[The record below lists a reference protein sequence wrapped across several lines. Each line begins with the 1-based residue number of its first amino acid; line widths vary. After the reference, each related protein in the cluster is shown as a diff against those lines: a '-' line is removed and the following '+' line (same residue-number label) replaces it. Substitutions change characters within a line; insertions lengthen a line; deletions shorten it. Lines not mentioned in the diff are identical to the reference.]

1 MSELIT
7 KRIENLSGIYR
18 SLAKHHPKAVHEIT
32 FAGIPEQVFNSNAIE
47 NSTLTLKDTEDILIR
62 GQILR
67 DAEVRE
73 VYEAKNLARV
83 MELLVENPHQNL
95 TVEMILAL
103 HHIVLSGIN
112 DSVAGRFRSGDE
124 WVRVGT
130 HVGANPKFV
139 NDLVYKLVKD
149 EPVFGQKLTYN
160 KLCNLNSNIVDHKAQ
175 NESFSEDESI
185 YNNFCLS
192 AYNVKNNKILSQ
204 FNKKFD
210 CDVKIMR
217 HISSYTKFK
226 DKKKLINRSES
237 FDNFRYD
244 YLNLRKTIGEFKKYE
259 YQEIIDRLNKK
270 KENKEDENRIAMKF
284 KDPLVQKINNI
295 RYRRQ
300 KVLGNALMNPSEDN
314 TFPRYFLPRTANS
327 LISKNEPPPAR
338 KKKRRGRR

>member
-67 DAEVRE
+67 GAEVRE
-73 VYEAKNLARV
+73 VYEANNLARV

-139 NDLVYKLVKD
+139 NDLVYKLVAN
-149 EPVFGQKLTYN
+149 YN
-160 KLCNLNSNIVDHKAQ
+160 
-175 NESFSEDESI
+175 SE
-185 YNNFCLS
+185 
-192 AYNVKNNKILSQ
+192 
-204 FNKKFD
+204 
-210 CDVKIMR
+210 
-217 HISSYTKFK
+217 
-226 DKKKLINRSES
+226 
-237 FDNFRYD
+237 
-244 YLNLRKTIGEFKKYE
+244 GER
-259 YQEIIDRLNKK
+259 D
-270 KENKEDENRIAMKF
+270 
-284 KDPLVQKINNI
+284 
-295 RYRRQ
+295 
-300 KVLGNALMNPSEDN
+300 
-314 TFPRYFLPRTANS
+314 
-327 LISKNEPPPAR
+327 LISKVAYFHNEFEYIHPFLDGNGRIGRVLINQQLMKEGLPPILIPAR
-338 KKKRRGRR
+338 NKRQDYYPALDAYDKRNDLVPLEEYLALLLMEALHKYIAIMEGDKIIPLVDWAKQHKVTPASILNKAKRQTIPAFRQRGQWMVKESFVDTEEVD